1 MLISNIHQAKTNL
14 SSLIS
19 AVLVGKDVVIAKS
32 GVPVAR
38 LIQYVPK
45 KTKRV
50 AGLFKGN
57 IWMSDKFN
65 NESEEINKMFSLE

>member
-1 MLISNIHQAKTNL
+1 MLISNIHHAKSNL
-14 SSLIS
+14 SSLIV
-19 AVLVGKDVVIAKS
+19 AVLSGKDVVIAKS
-32 GVPVAR
+32 GVPVAK
-38 LIQYVPK
+38 LIKYTPK

-65 NESEEINKMFSLE
+65 DESKEINKMFSLE